1 MEHDKYETDP
11 AATPRE
17 QQVVSSESDQPDRRT
32 TLKNALKYS
41 APLIAALIPDK
52 AKAFSF

>member
-1 MEHDKYETDP
+1 MEHDKYENDP
-11 AATPRE
+11 AVTPSE
-17 QQVVSSESDQPDRRT
+17 QVDSSESDQPDRRT

>member
-1 MEHDKYETDP
+1 MEHDKYENDP
-11 AATPRE
+11 AVPPRE
-17 QQVVSSESDQPDRRT
+17 QVDSSQSDHLDRRT
-32 TLKNALKYS
+32 ALTNALKYS